1 MSYRY
6 AQGWNVRLRQ
16 PIDEMDEPTARQHF
30 DEGAQLAVLGTSDG
44 QVTPDFTLI
53 VGSGGGHV
61 RVQRYDAAGSVSEI
75 FDYSS
80 VPEEERLFLDNYK
93 LYVYSDGATGPQRF
107 SQSVAHRAWVFR
119 TDGTATCRAV
129 VKGIADA
136 RVSSYHQ
143 LDVSGHWR
151 ERPDF
156 GDWDSFG
163 EAPEPS
169 TPR

>member
-1 MSYRY
+1 MTHRY

-16 PIDEMDEPTARQHF
+16 PIDEIDEATARRRF
-30 DEGAQLAVLGTSDG
+30 ADGPQLAVIRLTGEHA
-44 QVTPDFTLI
+44 VPDYTLT
-53 VGSGGGHV
+53 VAAGGEHV
-61 RVQRYDAAGSVSEI
+61 RVQRYDAHGSVVET

-80 VPEEERLFLDNYK
+80 VPGEERLFLDNHK
-93 LYVYSDGATGPQRF
+93 SYVYSDGATGPQRF
-107 SQSVAHRAWVFR
+107 SQSTAHKAWVFR

-129 VKGIADA
+129 VKGIAEA

-143 LDVSGHWR
+143 LEVSGHWR

-169 TPR
+169 TPQ